1 MTQTTHDGQPIAPD
15 PPFGAS
21 IIVYRRTG
29 DQVEFLILHR
39 AHHGIAYEGDWA
51 WTPPAGARWPG
62 EPPHQAAQRELK
74 EETGLETPIQP
85 TNHGTADWLV
95 YQAEIPPTVP
105 ITLDAEHD
113 RYAWLNLDQACA
125 RCAPQQVA
133 NQIRAVAQQLGL

>member
-21 IIVYRRTG
+21 IIVYRRTA

-51 WTPPAGARWPG
+51 WPPPAGARWPG
-62 EPPHQAAQRELK
+62 EPPNEAAQRELK

-85 TNHGTADWLV
+85 TNHLTLSDDLLLSASRRSLLRRRRRSLSFVKRQLAYGTRFRD
-95 YQAEIPPTVP
+95 
-105 ITLDAEHD
+105 
-113 RYAWLNLDQACA
+113 
-125 RCAPQQVA
+125 
-133 NQIRAVAQQLGL
+133 

>member
-1 MTQTTHDGQPIAPD
+1 MTQTTHDGQPITPD

-62 EPPHQAAQRELK
+62 EPPDEGAQRELK

-85 TNHGTADWLV
+85 TNHGTLSDDLLLSASRRSLLRRPRRSLSFV
-95 YQAEIPPTVP
+95 K
-105 ITLDAEHD
+105 
-113 RYAWLNLDQACA
+113 R
-125 RCAPQQVA
+125 
-133 NQIRAVAQQLGL
+133 QLAYGTRFRD